1 MARFEGQYGSEVIVR
16 TLQAIGIRYAAMNP
30 GASWR
35 GLHSS
40 LVEAE
45 DPELIMTLQENVAVA
60 IAHGYAK
67 ATGEP
72 MAAILHNMVGLQT
85 GSMGIFN
92 ALIDNAPVLVLG
104 GSGPADQA
112 QRRPWIDW
120 IHTARPQSA
129 IVRDIVKWDDE
140 PVSVDA
146 IAGSLLRAHRTA
158 IAAPQG
164 PVYVNFDALLQEER
178 IDGRSIE
185 VPDGP
190 MPPSGLS
197 APTADL
203 ERMADVLSG
212 AQRPVILADAVGRS
226 QAGYE
231 ALVRLAET
239 LQAPVVD
246 LGARHNFPAG
256 HPLDQALRRL
266 DVLADADVVLVLDS
280 RDLEW
285 AITRTRHEDH
295 ASVPAT
301 APDAKILTIGLTDL
315 MNRGFLN
322 REALLPVTIGLTADT
337 AVVLPALAD
346 LVAARAPDVSG
357 RAAWISEQARVHAER
372 VAELRAATS
381 PDGGPVAVAHLVRE
395 LGAAVANGPWLLAF
409 AGTAPSGRAWQAARA
424 TWAFD
429 RYNCYL
435 GPSGGAGLGY
445 GLGAAIGAALAHRD
459 DDTLVVSLQADGDA
473 LYTPQALWTA
483 AHHGIPLLVVML
495 NNRSY
500 GQDRMHQSLVTR
512 ERGADMA
519 KVPIGIDIDGPDVD
533 FAGLAR
539 AQGVEAFG
547 PLTSAD
553 GLRETLAEAV
563 RIVREERRPVLVDV
577 MLPRPTF

>member
-1 MARFEGQYGSEVIVR
+1 MGRFSGQFGSEVIVR
-16 TLQAIGIRYAAMNP
+16 TLQALGIRYAAMNP

-45 DPELIMTLQENVAVA
+45 DPELIMTLHENVAVA

-67 ATGEP
+67 ATGTP

-92 ALIDNAPVLVLG
+92 AMIDNAPILVLG

-140 PVSVDA
+140 PVSVEA
-146 IAGSLLRAHRTA
+146 VPSSLLRAHRTA
-158 IAAPQG
+158 LAAPQG

-178 IDGRSIE
+178 IEGRDIE
-185 VPDGP
+185 IPDGP
-190 MPPSGLS
+190 MLPSDLT
-197 APTADL
+197 ATVADL
-203 ERMADVLSG
+203 ARMADVL
-212 AQRPVILADAVGRS
+212 AAADRPVILADTVGRS
-226 QAGYE
+226 DDGHDALRLLAG
-231 ALVRLAET
+231 T

-246 LGARHNFPAG
+246 LGGRHNFPTG

-266 DVLADADVVLVLDS
+266 EVLAEADVVLVLDS

-285 AITRTRHEDH
+285 AISRTRHEDH
-295 ASVPAT
+295 ASVT
-301 APDAKILTIGLTDL
+301 ALRAGAKVLTIGLTDL
-315 MNRGFLN
+315 MNSGFLN
-322 REALLPVTIGLTADT
+322 REALLPVDIGLTADT
-337 AVVLPALAD
+337 RVALSVLAD
-346 LVAARAPDVSG
+346 LVAERAPDTSS
-357 RAAWISEQARVHAER
+357 RAGWVVDQAAAHDAK
-372 VAELRAATS
+372 VAEFRSATS
-381 PDGGPVAVAHLVRE
+381 PSEGPVSVAHLVRE
-395 LGAAVANGPWLLAF
+395 LGVAVSDGPWLLAY
-409 AGTAPSGRAWQAARA
+409 AGTAPSGRAWQAVRA
-424 TWAFD
+424 TWALD
-429 RYNCYL
+429 RAGCYL

-483 AHHGIPLLVVML
+483 AHHQIPLLVVML

-500 GQDRMHQSLVTR
+500 GQDRMHQSIITR
-512 ERGADMA
+512 ERGADLA
-519 KVPIGIDIDGPDVD
+519 KVPIGIDIDGPDID

-547 PLTSAD
+547 PIRTPE
-553 GLRETLAEAV
+553 GLEDVLAEAV
-563 RIVREERRPVLVDV
+563 RIVRQERRAVLVDV
-577 MLPRPTF
+577 VLPRPQF

>member
-1 MARFEGQYGSEVIVR
+1 MARFMGSFGSEVIVR
-16 TLQAIGIRYAAMNP
+16 SLQALGIRYAAMNP

-40 LVEAE
+40 LVEAG
-45 DPELIMTLQENVAVA
+45 DPELIMTLHENVAVA

-67 ATGEP
+67 ATGAP

-92 ALIDNAPVLVLG
+92 AMMDNAPVLVLG

-158 IAAPQG
+158 LAAPQG

-178 IDGRSIE
+178 IDGRE
-185 VPDGP
+185 VDVPDGP
-190 MPPSGLS
+190 ALSSVLS
-197 APTADL
+197 ATEEDL
-203 ERMADVLSG
+203 ARMADVLAS
-212 AQRPVILADAVGRS
+212 AERPVLLADAVGRS
-226 QAGYE
+226 RE
-231 ALVRLAET
+231 AYDALIRLAET

-246 LGARHNFPAG
+246 LGARHNFPAA

-266 DVLADADVVLVLDS
+266 EVLAEADVVLVLDA

-285 AITRTRHEDH
+285 AISRTRHEDH

-301 APDAKILTIGLTDL
+301 RPDARILSIGLTDL
-315 MNRGFLN
+315 MNRGFVN
-322 REALLPVTIGLTADT
+322 REALVPVDIGLTADT
-337 AVVLPALAD
+337 RAALPRLAD
-346 LVAARAPDVSG
+346 LVAGRSPDVS
-357 RAAWISEQARVHAER
+357 RRSAWVTEHAAAHAAK
-372 VAELRAATS
+372 VAEIGAVTS
-381 PDGGPVAVAHLVRE
+381 PEDGPVAVPHLVRA
-395 LGAAVANGPWLLAF
+395 LGAAVSGGPWVLAF
-409 AGTAPSGRAWQAARA
+409 TGTAPSGRAWQAVRA
-424 TWAFD
+424 TWPLD
-429 RYNCYL
+429 RYGCSL

-483 AHHGIPLLVVML
+483 AHHDIPLLVVML

-512 ERGADMA
+512 ERGADLA

-539 AQGVEAFG
+539 AQGVYAFG
-547 PLTSAD
+547 PVRTPD
-553 GLRETLAEAV
+553 GLAATLAEAV

-577 MLPRPTF
+577 LLPRPQF